1 MMFEVDGV
9 RTSLLGESAPTFDAR
24 RSRRPGRLGAVVLE
38 ALAHAVISGALAEGA
53 VLPREPTL
61 CEQFG
66 FSRTVIREGLKLL
79 EERGLVRVEQGRGT
93 TVQPRDSWN
102 LLDPIVIRIALEDDA
117 DMSLLDDL
125 IAVRRVLE
133 REMARVAASRITA
146 DELAALEQNIRQMES
161 SYDDYSRF
169 RAADLAF
176 HAIVMKAS
184 GNEVGLAVV
193 RTIHTHAGITA
204 PLAGASPRAAL
215 ERTAAEHRAI
225 FDALAVSDGERA
237 GNRIAAH
244 IDFAWAERRRT
255 KAGT

>member
-1 MMFEVDGV
+1 MFGVDSV
-9 RTSLLGESAPTFDAR
+9 RTSLRGGATPPFDAR

-38 ALAHAVISGALAEGA
+38 ELAHAVISGAFPEGA

-102 LLDPIVIRIALEDDA
+102 LLDPVVIRIALDYDV

-133 REMARVAASRITA
+133 REMARVAATRITT
-146 DELAALEQNIRQMES
+146 DELAALEQNIKQTEC

-176 HAIVMKAS
+176 HAVVMKAS
-184 GNEVGLAVV
+184 GNEVGLTVV

-204 PLAGASPRAAL
+204 ALAGASPRAAL
-215 ERTAAEHRAI
+215 ERTATEHRTI
-225 FDALAVSDGERA
+225 FDALAA
-237 GNRIAAH
+237 GNGELAGERIAAH
-244 IDFAWAERRRT
+244 IDFAWAER
-255 KAGT
+255 KGTNAAT